1 MNWSG
6 CPNVETVPGKVSGAP
21 VIKGTRLPAQ
31 TVLDN
36 FDAGVDKA
44 EIAAV
49 FEVPV
54 EDVRTVIAHAKRVLI
69 TLHASFYPCSSVFI
83 CGSILPGA

>member
-36 FDAGVDKA
+36 FDAGVDEA
-44 EIAAV
+44 EIAEV
-49 FEVPV
+49 FEVSL
-54 EDVRTVIAHAKRVLI
+54 EDVRTVLTHARTMHEPEPV
-69 TLHASFYPCSSVFI
+69 
-83 CGSILPGA
+83 